1 MTEKE
6 LLYLEDILNHIKDL
20 KEISEYY
27 TEDVDNN
34 LEVLL
39 QNVVNTS
46 NQQYNKILNL
56 L

>member
-20 KEISEYY
+20 KDISEYY
-27 TEDVDNN
+27 TEDVNDN

-46 NQQYNKILNL
+46 TEQYNKTLNL

>member
-20 KEISEYY
+20 KEISSYY
-27 TEDVDNN
+27 TEDVNES

-39 QNVVNTS
+39 QNIVNTS
-46 NQQYNKILNL
+46 QQDFDKLYNL

>member
-20 KEISEYY
+20 KEISSYY
-27 TEDVDNN
+27 TEDVNEN

-39 QNVVNTS
+39 QNIADTS
-46 NQQYNKILNL
+46 QQNFNKIYNL